1 MMGLS
6 AHCRKA
12 TELIEERD
20 LHPLGTADRLRL
32 WMHLR
37 ICDACRA
44 YARQSAVLD
53 VLLQQR
59 QHTPADTRNL
69 EQRIL
74 DRLPA

>member
-1 MMGLS
+1 MMALS

-20 LHPLGTADRLRL
+20 LHPLGTVGRLRL

-53 VLLQQR
+53 VLLQHR
-59 QHTPADTRNL
+59 QHAPTDTQAL
-69 EQRIL
+69 QQRIL
-74 DRLPA
+74 DRLPG